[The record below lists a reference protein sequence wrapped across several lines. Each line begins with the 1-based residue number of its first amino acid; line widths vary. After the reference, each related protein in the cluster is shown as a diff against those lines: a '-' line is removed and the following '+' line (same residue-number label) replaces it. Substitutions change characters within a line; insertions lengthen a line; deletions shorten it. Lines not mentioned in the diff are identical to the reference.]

1 MRYSQQI
8 LSPVSLNVN
17 RKTLEIV
24 RASIRNFNISEINT
38 LVMYICNVKMDIT
51 YNKSNMVRIDKA
63 VEYCAIQQ

>member
-1 MRYSQQI
+1 MRYSSQQI

-38 LVMYICNVKMDIT
+38 LIM
-51 YNKSNMVRIDKA
+51 
-63 VEYCAIQQ
+63 